1 MSIKQISVMMENK
14 QGQLANVIKTISDAD
29 INIRALS
36 IAETSSFGMLRLIVS
51 DPDKAKDILND
62 SAIVVQTEVI
72 AVKMDDEEGS
82 LYKIL
87 LVLEEAGIN
96 VDYSYAFTASHETGA
111 YVVFRVGD
119 VAAAEEVLA
128 AKGFTFITNAEI

>member
-1 MSIKQISVMMENK
+1 MAIKQISVMLENK

-51 DPDKAKDILND
+51 DPDKVKEILDDN
-62 SAIVVQTEVI
+62 AIVVQTDVI

-87 LVLEEAGIN
+87 KVLEDAAIN
-96 VDYSYAFTASHETGA
+96 VDYSYAFTASHQNRA

-119 VAAAEEVLA
+119 VAAAEAVLE
-128 AKGFTFITNAEI
+128 AKGFTFISNEEI